1 MKTFI
6 YSLLF
11 SALLFGFHTEPTS
24 YQLDIGHTYI
34 GFDVER
40 FWVGEVS
47 GRFNEAAAHI
57 TMTGEDIST
66 LQVDAT
72 IQSASLDSNNDIRDG
87 HLKGQLWLDAETH
100 PTIHFKSTNVSQSEE
115 GQYLMEG
122 DFTIKG
128 ITNQVSFPIEV
139 QGPFKDPTQ
148 NITLGLKA
156 EFTIDRFDYGLQFN
170 KTMDNGELFIGREV
184 KIKIRALAIEK

>member
-1 MKTFI
+1 M
-6 YSLLF
+6 
-11 SALLFGFHTEPTS
+11 
-24 YQLDIGHTYI
+24 
-34 GFDVER
+34 R
-40 FWVGEVS
+40 
-47 GRFNEAAAHI
+47 
-57 TMTGEDIST
+57 ISP
-66 LQVDAT
+66 
-72 IQSASLDSNNDIRDG
+72 RYKW

-100 PTIHFKSTNVSQSEE
+100 PTIHFKSTKVTQTEE
-115 GQYLMEG
+115 GQYLIES

-128 ITNQVSFPIEV
+128 ITNKVSFPIDV

-184 KIKIRALAIEK
+184 KIKIRALAIEKSPTDGRHLGDAFRLAWSCLPSSLETPVAFPDINQIKADLKGGIWLAIISVC